1 MSKDKIRKLEQD
13 IQMNNKIVNKL
24 TTKVKSLEFT
34 NQQKSKELQ
43 KLKSKQR
50 KSVL

>member
-1 MSKDKIRKLEQD
+1 MDKDKIRKLEQD
-13 IQMNNKIVNKL
+13 IAMNNKIKHKL
-24 TTKVKSLEFT
+24 NTKVQSLEFT
-34 NQQKSKELQ
+34 NQQKQKELQ

>member
-1 MSKDKIRKLEQD
+1 MKDKIKKLEYD
-13 IQMNNKIVNKL
+13 IQINQKIMHKL
-24 TTKVKSLEFT
+24 NTKVKSLEYT
-34 NQQKSKELQ
+34 NQQKNKELQ

>member
-13 IQMNNKIVNKL
+13 IAMNRKIANKL
-24 TTKVKSLEFT
+24 STKVKSLEFT
-34 NQQKSKELQ
+34 NQQKTKELQ